1 MNVKKI
7 FIILVT
13 IVACVVIGAFTLNI
27 LLPNVTTSL
36 VDATENMVYNATG
49 MDFDWNGNGN
59 SGSNPTTGNPQTNTN
74 DQTNTGVGVDGFQ

>member
-7 FIILVT
+7 FMILIT

-36 VDATENMVYNATG
+36 VDATEDMVYNATG
-49 MDFDWNGNGN
+49 MSFDWNGNGN
-59 SGSNPTTGNPQTNTN
+59 NGQTAGTGNSKTNSN
-74 DQTNTGVGVDGFQ
+74 DKTNTGTGVQGFQ